1 MFWLQSRVKSK
12 ERKRKE
18 MSQNT
23 ERMMLKQKEDQEFM
37 MKLFDWMSDHYMERK
52 LDVNEIL
59 SEVSMNLADF
69 EDNIKRITGLSP
81 KEYVYDFRMKKAKEM
96 LEQTNDDISD
106 IIEAVG
112 FKNHEKF
119 VFYFQ
124 QKTGMTPQEYRD
136 KHQESQSNESAEYE
150 LIE

>member
-1 MFWLQSRVKSK
+1 
-12 ERKRKE
+12 
-18 MSQNT
+18 
-23 ERMMLKQKEDQEFM
+23 
-37 MKLFDWMSDHYMERK
+37 
-52 LDVNEIL
+52 
-59 SEVSMNLADF
+59 
-69 EDNIKRITGLSP
+69 
-81 KEYVYDFRMKKAKEM
+81 M

-136 KHQESQSNESAEYE
+136 KHQESQSNEPAEYE

>member
-1 MFWLQSRVKSK
+1 
-12 ERKRKE
+12 
-18 MSQNT
+18 
-23 ERMMLKQKEDQEFM
+23 M
-37 MKLFDWMSDHYMERK
+37 MKLYDWMSDHYMERK

>member
-1 MFWLQSRVKSK
+1 MLTLAAMLVKIDGNTSYVDKYWDIMREWTDYLVENGQDPSNQLCTDDFAGHWAHNCNLSVKAIMGVAGFAEMARVKG
-12 ERKRKE
+12 
-18 MSQNT
+18 
-23 ERMMLKQKEDQEFM
+23 DQA
-37 MKLFDWMSDHYMERK
+37 S
-52 LDVNEIL
+52 
-59 SEVSMNLADF
+59 AD
-69 EDNIKRITGLSP
+69 K
-81 KEYVYDFRMKKAKEM
+81 YMKKAKEM